1 MAFIGAQ
8 DILVLQKGDG
18 RVRRV
23 IAGVLQ
29 PGAALDVAVDSDSE
43 RGLLGADRHRFSR
56 FLEPRRGVRKRRLCR

>member
-43 RGLLGADRHRFSR
+43 SGLLGGRPPSLFSI
-56 FLEPRRGVRKRRLCR
+56 P